1 MCQEPENE
9 KAGKQADAQL
19 FRVVTLWSLG
29 LLGGSA
35 IGSAATIAILLF
47 INFILPKAVP
57 MGMAFSCP
65 PFIQLAV
72 WLFGTI
78 KAYQKYKSLKVV
90 GWLSAI
96 GLFFFLMFP
105 ILMFFAVILTVGG
118 WNVGK

>member
-1 MCQEPENE
+1 MCQESEIENV
-9 KAGKQADAQL
+9 GKQADAQI
-19 FRVVTLWSLG
+19 FRVVSLWSLG
-29 LLGGSA
+29 LLGISVS
-35 IGSAATIAILLF
+35 GSAAMIALLLF
-47 INFILPKAVP
+47 LNFLLSKAVLT
-57 MGMAFSCP
+57 GMAFSCP
-65 PFIQLAV
+65 PFIQLTV

-105 ILMFFAVILTVGG
+105 IIMFFTVILTVGG